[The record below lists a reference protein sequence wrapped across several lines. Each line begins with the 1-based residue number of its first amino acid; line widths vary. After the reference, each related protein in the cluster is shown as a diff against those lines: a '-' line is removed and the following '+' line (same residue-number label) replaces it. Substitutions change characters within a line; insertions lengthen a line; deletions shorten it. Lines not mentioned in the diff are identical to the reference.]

1 MKKIISLILVLAIC
15 LSLCSCGKS
24 EAVKKVE
31 EQITAIGEVS
41 LESKNAIDS
50 AQQAFDALTEEDK
63 AKVENYFQLVESQTA
78 LKELEELEEQRLIE
92 EQEREKFEKGKET
105 YDNIKASWYIV
116 NQMGSD
122 LYSIW
127 HGCIFK
133 KDEMSKNGIQF
144 FVDNT
149 SLNEKDVIEGLASRN
164 YVNEQYAKTGIPWND
179 VGEDVKQ
186 FYRDGTIKL
195 FEKASKQGLVPA
207 MDDSLFSIVNA
218 YALNGM
224 VYNVRQALETAK
236 QNMNELID
244 DSNYDSLKG
253 FYLTTSNL
261 LDFCMSPS
269 GSFDQYKTLLND
281 YRLEAR
287 NYMNELDLIYG

>member
-1 MKKIISLILVLAIC
+1 MKRGMLLVLALVIC
-15 LSLCSCGKS
+15 LSLCACGKS

-31 EQITAIGEVS
+31 EQISAIGEVS
-41 LESKNAIDS
+41 LDSKNAIDS
-50 AQQAFDALTEEDK
+50 AQQAFDALPEDEK

-78 LKELEELEEQRLIE
+78 IKELEELEEQRLIE
-92 EQEREKFEKGKET
+92 EQEKVKLVMGKET
-105 YDNIKASWYIV
+105 YDNIKASWYVV

-164 YVNEQYAKTGIPWND
+164 YVNEQYAKTGKKWND

-186 FYRDGTIKL
+186 FYRDATIEL

-207 MDDSLFSIVNA
+207 MDDSLLSIVNA

-236 QNMNELID
+236 QNMNELTD

-253 FYLTTSNL
+253 FYTTTSNL

-269 GSFDQYKTLLND
+269 GSFEQYKTLLND
-281 YRLEAR
+281 YRKEAR
-287 NYMNELDLIYG
+287 NYMNDLDLIFD

>member
-1 MKKIISLILVLAIC
+1 MKRGISLVLVLVMC
-15 LSLCSCGKS
+15 LSLCACGKS

-31 EQITAIGEVS
+31 EQISAIGDVS
-41 LESKNAIDS
+41 LDSKNAIDS
-50 AQQAFDALTEEDK
+50 AQQAFDALPEDEK

-78 LKELEELEEQRLIE
+78 LKGLEELEEQRLI
-92 EQEREKFEKGKET
+92 KET
-105 YDNIKASWYIV
+105 YDNIKASWYVV

-149 SLNEKDVIEGLASRN
+149 ALNEKDVIEGLASRN
-164 YVNEQYAKTGIPWND
+164 YVNEQYAKTGKKWND

-186 FYRDGTIKL
+186 FYRDATIEL
-195 FEKASKQGLVPA
+195 FEKASKQRLYPDMA
-207 MDDSLFSIVNA
+207 DSLLSIVNA

-224 VYNVRQALETAK
+224 VYNVQQALETAK
-236 QNMNELID
+236 QNMNELMVSIR
-244 DSNYDSLKG
+244 Y
-253 FYLTTSNL
+253 TTL
-261 LDFCMSPS
+261 
-269 GSFDQYKTLLND
+269 
-281 YRLEAR
+281 
-287 NYMNELDLIYG
+287 